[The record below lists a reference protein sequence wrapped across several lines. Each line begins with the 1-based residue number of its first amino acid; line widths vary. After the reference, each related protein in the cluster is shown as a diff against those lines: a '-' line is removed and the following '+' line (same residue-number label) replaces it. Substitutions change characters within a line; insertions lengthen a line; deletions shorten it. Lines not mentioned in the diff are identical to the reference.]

1 MQSGCLRNQSPTAS
15 STEVPAIV
23 LGTGE
28 TALGTIRS
36 LHRSGIKPIH
46 RARCGDVASWS
57 RYHVQLEHW
66 PWQVLEAADLAQWL
80 GSLDILRAV
89 LMPCSDPWVQS
100 VSRLGA
106 DCEGRFPTWTC
117 DPSAIDT
124 LVDKNLFRQAI
135 EDLGLPRPASHH
147 LAKEPDH
154 WNIPDTAFRNAFLKP
169 NDSPSFL
176 GRFGVKGMHVK
187 DRAEAIEKC
196 QTVWREGL
204 SVLLQEYVPG
214 PPGNHY
220 FIDGFRPKDGS
231 DTHYLARQR
240 IRMYPSDFGN
250 STCMRTVD
258 LAGVEPAV
266 ESLEKLFIGIG
277 FHGIFSA
284 EFKRDERDGQFRILE
299 VNCRPWWYVDF
310 ADRCGLKVCQLAYEE
325 SLGISSQLKTRYRAN
340 RICTYPSKDLM
351 ARKSDGQPYLSAL
364 LVTMVVSARSI
375 QPVFSWLDPLPSASA
390 LIRRLYGGVRKRLL
404 ARKAGNPA

>member
-1 MQSGCLRNQSPTAS
+1 MKPGRRREKFSVS
-15 STEVPAIV
+15 SFAAVPALV

-36 LHRSGIKPIH
+36 LHRSGITPIY
-46 RARCGDVASWS
+46 RARCRDVASWS
-57 RYHVQLEHW
+57 RYHVQIRCW
-66 PWQVLEAADLAQWL
+66 PEQVLEPAALGRWL
-80 GSLDILRAV
+80 GSLDIPRAV
-89 LMPCSDPWVQS
+89 LMPSSDPWVQS
-100 VSRLGA
+100 VSRLDA
-106 DCEGRFPTWTC
+106 DCESRFPTWVC
-117 DPSAIDT
+117 GPSAIET
-124 LVDKNLFRQAI
+124 LIDKDLFRQAI
-135 EDLGLPRPASHH
+135 EGLGLPLPASHH
-147 LAKEPDH
+147 LAKDPRH
-154 WNIPDTAFRNAFLKP
+154 WNMPDAAFRNAFLKP
-169 NDSPSFL
+169 HDSPSFL

-240 IRMYPSDFGN
+240 IRMYPPDFGN

-266 ESLEKLFIGIG
+266 ESLEKLFVGIG

-284 EFKRDERDGQFRILE
+284 EFKRDERDGLFRILE
-299 VNCRPWWYVDF
+299 VNCRPWWYIDF
-310 ADRCGLKVCQLAYEE
+310 ADRCGLRVCQLAYQE
-325 SLGISSQLKTRYRAN
+325 SLGIGSRSKTTYISN

-351 ARKSDGQPYLSAL
+351 ARKNDGLPYLSAL
-364 LVTMVVSARSI
+364 LVTMIVSARSI
-375 QPVFSWLDPLPSASA
+375 QPVFSWLDPLPSVSA